1 MVIDNGRTSTV
12 KYIVTGGSPRLQALV
27 RRIEWTE
34 NELSVVEQLQGL
46 KLDTVV
52 NERRV
57 AAFRTTQLT
66 NPFNPPGFIPYP
78 LAPDNGGNGA
88 SPLQRAL
95 GRQLA
100 AEATPAAALQLIGFL
115 EQVQT
120 QLDAELKALPPKEK
134 KAAQGPIDALRPRLA
149 ALAGGEVPPARP
161 QPVVPGSPLPGSPP
175 APAGVKAAVEVAWG
189 GSWYA
194 AEVLGV
200 SGGLSLIHYTGW
212 ASSWD
217 EWVPA
222 ERLRP
227 AGTASAPPQFPRQPD
242 PVAFQQVGRQ
252 NQQETRQQIMQAL
265 QQVFIRP
272 KENNQGNE
280 PLNVFKNGAVTASV
294 LGLLEEAG
302 GSPAATNDPAEVPS
316 F

>member
-1 MVIDNGRTSTV
+1 MQSTFRFAGIIIVLFAVGGPARAQELAPAGSGVSIHKMVIDNGRAQTV

-66 NPFNPPGFIPYP
+66 NPFYPPGFLPPP
-78 LAPDNGGNGA
+78 LATGNGGNGA

-100 AEATPAAALQLIGFL
+100 SEATPAAALQLIGFL

-120 QLDAELKALPPKEK
+120 QLDAELKALPPQEK
-134 KAAQGPIDALRPRLA
+134 KAAQDPIDALRPRVA
-149 ALAGGEVPPARP
+149 ALSRCDVPPPQP
-161 QPVVPGSPLPGSPP
+161 QPVVPGRRLQGGPP
-175 APAGVKAAVEVAWG
+175 APAPAGAQAAVEVAWG

-194 AEVLGV
+194 AEVLWV
-200 SGGLSLIHYTGW
+200 SGGLTLIHYTGW
-212 ASSWD
+212 ASSFD
-217 EWVPA
+217 EWVSA
-222 ERLRP
+222 GRIRP
-227 AGTASAPPQFPRQPD
+227 AGTVSAAPQLPMPLD
-242 PVAFQQVGRQ
+242 PVAFQQRVRQ
-252 NQQETRQQIMQAL
+252 NQEGVRQQILQAL
-265 QQVFIRP
+265 QQVMKRP
-272 KENNQGNE
+272 
-280 PLNVFKNGAVTASV
+280 
-294 LGLLEEAG
+294 
-302 GSPAATNDPAEVPS
+302 
-316 F
+316 